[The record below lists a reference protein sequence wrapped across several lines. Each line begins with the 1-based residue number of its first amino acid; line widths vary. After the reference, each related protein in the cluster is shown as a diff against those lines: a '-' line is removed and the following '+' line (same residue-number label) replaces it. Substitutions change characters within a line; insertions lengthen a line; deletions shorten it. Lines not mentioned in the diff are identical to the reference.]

1 MEYRK
6 LPHGGENERFSV
18 LGIGMGGIQSA
29 GDAEIEQTIRTAIE
43 HGINFFDL
51 CAGAAKVYAPFGRAI
66 AGQTRKGVLSAAFRR
81 GV

>member
-18 LGIGMGGIQSA
+18 LGIGIGGIQSA
-29 GDAEIEQTIRTAIE
+29 GDAEIEQTVRTAIE

-51 CAGAAKVYAPFGRAI
+51 CAGAANVYAPFGRAI

>member
-18 LGIGMGGIQSA
+18 LGIGIGGIQSA
-29 GDAEIEQTIRTAIE
+29 G
-43 HGINFFDL
+43 
-51 CAGAAKVYAPFGRAI
+51 AANVYAPFGRAI